1 MREGKSDLCSECGA
15 PIPPERGLCALTC
28 SPDCR
33 ARRDRRRKRERTGQA
48 RGPGSPSPRPPAA
61 PPHRRPPSDPPTP
74 PPDLPLPINDPT
86 SGELRR
92 HLLAEAEA
100 LLSLPHVAVVTV
112 DVRAGEVRVL
122 RVGPPGESV
131 VDVLRGLSEIQDAGR
146 AASHAA
152 SAYGERHGY
161 HNPRGADLDFG
172 GVP

>member
-61 PPHRRPPSDPPTP
+61 PPLRRPPRPSGP
-74 PPDLPLPINDPT
+74 PPPADPPLPINDPT
-86 SGELRR
+86 RELRR

-100 LLSLPHVAVVTV
+100 LLSLPHVEAVTIN
-112 DVRAGEVRVL
+112 VRAGTVVSLRSTWDVRDCGDHYEAQACAGAPSFEV
-122 RVGPPGESV
+122 G
-131 VDVLRGLSEIQDAGR
+131 
-146 AASHAA
+146 
-152 SAYGERHGY
+152 
-161 HNPRGADLDFG
+161 
-172 GVP
+172 